1 MQAGIDDKLGI
12 FVFMVSVFVISMCNA
27 FYYGWRLTLVIL
39 TAVPVLVAI
48 LAAIAKVSNAVVV
61 AVAKVSGVV
70 VVVAKASRVVVRRVD
85 YV

>member
-27 FYYGWRLTLVIL
+27 FYHGWRLTLVIL

-48 LAAIAKVSNAVVV
+48 LAAIAKVGTRWP
-61 AVAKVSGVV
+61 SGWE
-70 VVVAKASRVVVRRVD
+70 RF
-85 YV
+85 